1 MHLRHSS
8 DPSLEIYT
16 PRGCTVVYSTRN
28 PFEPGKARPPAD
40 PVVRLT
46 RECSALRL
54 RLATAERRERS
65 SPYGPLTAPAES
77 RTPPS
82 ARFELSLET
91 AYARRDAA
99 RSHIQIEIMKLAERY
114 KALQETLREMQET
127 LRTKDKEIEAL
138 RQERDRL
145 VAERDQARVEGD
157 QARTERDQER
167 MKNQRAPTPM
177 APTTMA
183 LTPVA
188 PIPIVPTPMVHTP
201 MENGVGENREQN
213 GAQFNNRRRGRT
225 PSRSRGPRRIENAPP
240 PPPPPPPPVPQ
251 KPQAIM
257 DAEQIARTRSMDV
270 FMTKTDNWS
279 GAQVI
284 QSVEDLNAEINHF
297 AASATETCAFAKRTK
312 TCSPPP
318 SSDTGPLQD
327 EESASWL
334 GAAFVQALSTRD
346 HTQDPILVQL
356 ALQSSI
362 AICCARSLSL
372 FCVGFPSKLD
382 ALLSRVLTH
391 MQDSEPQAT
400 SARWRAL
407 THRSIRMLY
416 PGLEEYAITELVAT
430 MLRWSSTIF
439 ALAGSSPTLEPSPAL
454 VPSTQLRRIAEAVY
468 RLARVTREEIL
479 STGFEVVLVDSG
491 ETFNEGAMSNKMKHY
506 EEVIAADDSEIVQS
520 QSTVRSGGGRANG
533 ADTGKVLCTTEL
545 GLRCVTRK
553 SKSGSAASE
562 DNVEEPFESRILLLP
577 KVVLD
582 SALDALDRGQ

>member
-1 MHLRHSS
+1 MHVRHHS
-8 DPSLEIYT
+8 DPALEIYT
-16 PRGCTVVYSTRN
+16 PRGGAVVYSTR
-28 PFEPGKARPPAD
+28 PRFESGEFTPLAD
-40 PVVRLT
+40 PVARLT

-65 SPYGPLTAPAES
+65 APFGPLTAPVQP

-82 ARFELSLET
+82 ARFELALET

-99 RSHIQIEIMKLAERY
+99 RSHIHIEIMKLAERY
-114 KALQETLREMQET
+114 KALQETLREMQEN
-127 LRTKDKEIEAL
+127 LRTKDREIETL

-145 VAERDQARVEGD
+145 VAERDQVRVERD
-157 QARTERDQER
+157 QARTERDEER
-167 MKNQRAPTPM
+167 MKNQRVSP
-177 APTTMA
+177 
-183 LTPVA
+183 
-188 PIPIVPTPMVHTP
+188 
-201 MENGVGENREQN
+201 ESGVVENREQN
-213 GAQFNNRRRGRT
+213 GVQHPNRRRSRT
-225 PSRSRGPRRIENAPP
+225 PSRSRAPRRIENAPP
-240 PPPPPPPPVPQ
+240 VPQ
-251 KPQAIM
+251 KPQAVM

-284 QSVEDLNAEINHF
+284 QAVEDLNAEINQF
-297 AASATETCAFAKRTK
+297 AASATETCAFTKRMK
-312 TCSPPP
+312 ARAPPP
-318 SSDTGPLQD
+318 TSDTGPLQD
-327 EESASWL
+327 EESAPWL

-356 ALQSSI
+356 ALQASI
-362 AICCARSLSL
+362 VTCCARSLSL

-391 MQDSEPQAT
+391 MQSSEPQAT

-430 MLRWSSTIF
+430 MLRWSSTVF
-439 ALAGSSPTLEPSPAL
+439 ALAGSSPTTEPSPAL

-479 STGFEVVLVDSG
+479 STSFEVVLVDSG
-491 ETFNEGAMSNKMKHY
+491 EPFEEGSMSNKMRDY
-506 EEVIAADDSEIVQS
+506 EECIIDDATSVQS
-520 QSTVRSGGGRANG
+520 YSSGRSSGARAGGANNGR
-533 ADTGKVLCTTEL
+533 VLCTTEL

-553 SKSGSAASE
+553 SRRASTASE
-562 DNVEEPFESRILLLP
+562 DNVEEPFEDRILLTP
-577 KVVLD
+577 KVVLN
-582 SALDALDRGQ
+582 SALEAIDRGQ

>member
-1 MHLRHSS
+1 MSLSACRPRAPHGAINTRLRSPMRVQHAPHWHAPPAQRLKILLRPPANSAAQITGAQVLFWAFHIAHKVCFLLPYYLPHLTLCMMHLRHSS

-157 QARTERDQER
+157 KARTERDQER

-391 MQDSEPQAT
+391 MQDSGMCDFFVFDACM
-400 SARWRAL
+400 S
-407 THRSIRMLY
+407 
-416 PGLEEYAITELVAT
+416 
-430 MLRWSSTIF
+430 
-439 ALAGSSPTLEPSPAL
+439 LA
-454 VPSTQLRRIAEAVY
+454 
-468 RLARVTREEIL
+468 
-479 STGFEVVLVDSG
+479 
-491 ETFNEGAMSNKMKHY
+491 M
-506 EEVIAADDSEIVQS
+506 
-520 QSTVRSGGGRANG
+520 
-533 ADTGKVLCTTEL
+533 
-545 GLRCVTRK
+545 RC
-553 SKSGSAASE
+553 A
-562 DNVEEPFESRILLLP
+562 PL
-577 KVVLD
+577 
-582 SALDALDRGQ
+582 